1 MSTEH
6 PPPPSSPPPSP
17 PPPLSSTGRTSL
29 GRKRER
35 GRSDRADLHAVL
47 DAACVC
53 HLGVVVDGAPRV
65 LPTAYGRDG
74 DTLYLHG
81 SSGASSLMAAPD
93 GEICVTV
100 TLLDGLVLSRSANH
114 HSVNFRSAM
123 IYGVPRSVTGE
134 DEKLRGL
141 RAVVENVAPGQWDA
155 TRAPTRKEI
164 AATAVLA
171 LPLDE
176 ASVKIRDGQAVDE
189 PEDHALDIWAG
200 VVPVRTTYGEPVP
213 DPALRPGI
221 PVPRHILATFHSG

>member
-1 MSTEH
+1 MSPTNSA
-6 PPPPSSPPPSP
+6 PAPD
-17 PPPLSSTGRTSL
+17 LSSTDRTRL
-29 GRKRER
+29 GRKRDR
-35 GRSDRADLHAVL
+35 GRAERADLHAVL
-47 DAACVC
+47 DAGCVC
-53 HLGVVVDGAPRV
+53 HMGIVVDGSPRV

-81 SSGASSLMAAPD
+81 SSGASSLLAAP
-93 GEICVTV
+93 GSEICVTV
-100 TLLDGLVLSRSANH
+100 THVDGLVLSRSANH

-123 IYGVPRSVTGE
+123 IYGVPRLVTGT
-134 DEKLRGL
+134 DEKLLGL

-164 AATAVLA
+164 AETAVLA

-176 ASVKIRDGQAVDE
+176 ASVKIREGAPGDE

-221 PVPRHILATFHSG
+221 PVPGHILATFQSG